1 MAPLMEGEPPQGDLA
16 RLQRGL
22 STPWRVETI
31 RSVLSAWEL
40 RSSPISSSKL
50 ELCFR
55 ICHTSQHTLPHLRP
69 SSEPSPHPKVASSS
83 LKGSLLPLGTNHE
96 TKAALPG
103 WPTSSLTL
111 WFDLSPLVGL
121 RPLYLGAA

>member
-55 ICHTSQHTLPHLRP
+55 ICHTSQH
-69 SSEPSPHPKVASSS
+69 PKVASSS

-96 TKAALPG
+96 TKVALPG
-103 WPTSSLTL
+103 WPTPSLTL